1 MGFLVQ
7 PSSPFPKQCSKKSDT
22 KTALLKPRRWQEGRG
37 GGFQHL
43 NSLQLSYSP
52 HTSHERGVGAESTAR
67 VVEGEEAI
75 GSHLPFSGLCVLL

>member
-1 MGFLVQ
+1 M
-7 PSSPFPKQCSKKSDT
+7 
-22 KTALLKPRRWQEGRG
+22 
-37 GGFQHL
+37 

-75 GSHLPFSGLCVLL
+75 GSHLPFLGLCVLL